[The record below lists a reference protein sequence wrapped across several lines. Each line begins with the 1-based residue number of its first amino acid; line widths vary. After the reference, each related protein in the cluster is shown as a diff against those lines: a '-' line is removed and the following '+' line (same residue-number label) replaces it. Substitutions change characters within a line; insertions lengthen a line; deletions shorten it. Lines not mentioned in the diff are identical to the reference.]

1 MFKNLLVYEMV
12 FSENRRI
19 YISAVLFLVDVEA
32 PVMLQELQVSS
43 LRDAVSSTCNLV
55 SQSYVF
61 KNFNFVA
68 CSCYGGVSLLI
79 LLNTCSEI
87 DG

>member
-1 MFKNLLVYEMV
+1 MV
-12 FSENRRI
+12 FTENRGI
-19 YISAVLFLVDVEA
+19 YISTVLFLVDVGA

-55 SQSYVF
+55 SQLYVL

-68 CSCYGGVSLLI
+68 CSCYGGASLLI
-79 LLNTCSEI
+79 LLNTCSVI
-87 DG
+87 NG